1 MGMETSG
8 SPRRNGMVAAAGRG
22 TVRLVLYPVK
32 AGLRSSAGVGARR
45 EIGDAAIDALAA
57 PELEHLVDRLLAGPL
72 PEAVARSLVDN
83 HVVERV
89 AREALRRADLEAAMS
104 SALASDEAE
113 ALVHRALASPAFK
126 QALEEALASPAVRA
140 ALTRQGEDVA
150 HDALGRMRT
159 SLDNLDDSVERG
171 PRRWLGRPV
180 RTAAPRE
187 AGLATRGF
195 ALAVDAL
202 IVNVAFLALAALVAL
217 VASLAGGV
225 PTWLGAALSGVGLAL
240 TATAYFVFFWAVSG
254 STPGMALAR
263 LRVVTTDGRPLGP
276 WRSFVRLVGLVLSIA
291 IVFLGFLPA
300 LFTQRRQ
307 ALQDFLAGTV
317 VVRDPRA

>member
-1 MGMETSG
+1 M
-8 SPRRNGMVAAAGRG
+8 
-22 TVRLVLYPVK
+22 
-32 AGLRSSAGVGARR
+32 
-45 EIGDAAIDALAA
+45 
-57 PELEHLVDRLLAGPL
+57 
-72 PEAVARSLVDN
+72 
-83 HVVERV
+83 
-89 AREALRRADLEAAMS
+89 
-104 SALASDEAE
+104 
-113 ALVHRALASPAFK
+113 
-126 QALEEALASPAVRA
+126 
-140 ALTRQGEDVA
+140 
-150 HDALGRMRT
+150 
-159 SLDNLDDSVERG
+159 SLDNLDGSIERG
-171 PRRWLGRPV
+171 PRRLLGRPA
-180 RTAAPRE
+180 RTVAPPE
-187 AGLATRGF
+187 AGFATRGF

-254 STPGMALAR
+254 STPGMAFAR